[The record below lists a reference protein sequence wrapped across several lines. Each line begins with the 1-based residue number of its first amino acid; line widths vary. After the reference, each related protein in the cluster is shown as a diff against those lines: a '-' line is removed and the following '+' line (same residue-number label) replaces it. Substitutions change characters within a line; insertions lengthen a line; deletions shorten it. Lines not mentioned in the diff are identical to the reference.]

1 MGGRGLNLGWR
12 FDYMIVDKESIGI
25 VEDSSIHKEYYG
37 SDHCPIRLII
47 DLKKGK
53 EFKET
58 SLTQTH
64 LQIDMSEVQQLLQ
77 TESEDEEKWIKE
89 FTLKQ

>member
-47 DLKKGK
+47 DLNKGK
-53 EFKET
+53 EYKET
-58 SLTQTH
+58 
-64 LQIDMSEVQQLLQ
+64 
-77 TESEDEEKWIKE
+77 
-89 FTLKQ
+89 

>member
-12 FDYMIVDKESIGI
+12 FDYMIIDKESIGI

-47 DLKKGK
+47 DLKKSK
-53 EFKET
+53 EQKGA
-58 SLTQTH
+58 
-64 LQIDMSEVQQLLQ
+64 LQS
-77 TESEDEEKWIKE
+77 
-89 FTLKQ
+89 